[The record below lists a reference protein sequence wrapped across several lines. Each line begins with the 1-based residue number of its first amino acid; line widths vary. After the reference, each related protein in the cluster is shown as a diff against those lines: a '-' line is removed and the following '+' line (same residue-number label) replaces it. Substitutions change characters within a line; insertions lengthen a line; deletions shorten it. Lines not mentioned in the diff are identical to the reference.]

1 MYNFWKPYF
10 VHTST
15 YTFLNFFSILDQS
28 YKGFINTKF
37 ILYADSVYG
46 MEHWGIGFGSRPFE
60 IQGETCITFKLA
72 LMNFQSF
79 IGCRIQNCY
88 LTQNKSLVKNIEHFD
103 AILFPLIKMMSTKV
117 NSEQIYINKCI

>member
-10 VHTST
+10 VHSII
-15 YTFLNFFSILDQS
+15 YTFLNIRHYIFFSILDQS

-60 IQGETCITFKLA
+60 IQGE
-72 LMNFQSF
+72 
-79 IGCRIQNCY
+79 
-88 LTQNKSLVKNIEHFD
+88 
-103 AILFPLIKMMSTKV
+103 
-117 NSEQIYINKCI
+117 IY

>member
-15 YTFLNFFSILDQS
+15 YTHFWILGTTFFFSIFDQS

-60 IQGETCITFKLA
+60 IQGETCIT
-72 LMNFQSF
+72 
-79 IGCRIQNCY
+79 
-88 LTQNKSLVKNIEHFD
+88 
-103 AILFPLIKMMSTKV
+103 
-117 NSEQIYINKCI
+117 